1 MSTTTT
7 TTITTNNIQTIKR
20 QWLLADI
27 DEKSA
32 CEKRVK
38 VVYELLFT
46 YEFKQVEIVDLL
58 ETSKGYISKLAKIS
72 KFMHS
77 KGITLRE
84 FTQTINSAKEVNIE
98 VLYNLV
104 KRDCDKKQF
113 LSVDKSIFLDKSMND
128 APLSSFSAKKGSR
141 KQVEKNGEKDKV
153 FVDSNNMVDIYH
165 NNKHYRIPLDILNN
179 YLVK

>member
-1 MSTTTT
+1 MNNTTTT
-7 TTITTNNIQTIKR
+7 TTNNIQAIKKE
-20 QWLLADI
+20 WFLADI

-32 CEKRVK
+32 TEKRIK
-38 VVYELLFT
+38 VVYQLIFNCGL
-46 YEFKQVEIVDLL
+46 KQVEIVELL

-77 KGITLRE
+77 KGITLRD
-84 FTQTINSAKEVNIE
+84 FTIAINSAKEVNIE

-104 KRDCDKKQF
+104 KRDCNKTQF

-128 APLSSFSAKKGSR
+128 APLVNTSTKKGAR
-141 KQVEKNGEKDKV
+141 KQVEKNGASDKV
-153 FVDSNNMVDIYH
+153 MVDTNNMVDIYH
-165 NNKHYRIPLDILNN
+165 NDKHYRIPLDILNN